1 METAAT
7 ATAQHPALPVLQPM
21 DLSTHLIRQEWERYS
36 TTDHAVWRLLY
47 AKRMRELDGVAC
59 EAFFQ
64 GAHAIGLNER
74 QIPDLRRLNAKL
86 AALTGWRA
94 LPVDGFVSAKL
105 FFQCLAARKFP
116 TTVSIRTMEQL
127 NYLPEPDIFHDV
139 FGHVPMHADPRF
151 ARLLQRFAQLAEKT
165 NTEADMERLARF
177 FWFTVEFG
185 LVMEKGEV
193 KVYGSGLI
201 SSAADCANAL
211 SENCERRPFNLED
224 VMNQKFSTSEIQKVL
239 FVIDSFEQLE
249 ELVASF
255 R

>member
-7 ATAQHPALPVLQPM
+7 IAQTVTLPVLQPM

-36 TTDHAVWRLLY
+36 STDHAVWRLLY

-59 EAFFQ
+59 DAFFQ
-64 GAHAIGLNER
+64 GAEAIGLNEC
-74 QIPDLRRLNAKL
+74 QIPDLRRLNGKL

-94 LPVDGFVSAKL
+94 LPVDGFISAKL

-116 TTVSIRTMEQL
+116 TTVSIRSMERL

-151 ARLLQRFAQLAEKT
+151 ARLLQRFAQLAET
-165 NTEADMERLARF
+165 TQNEADMERLARF

-185 LVMEKGEV
+185 LLMEKGSI

-201 SSAADCANAL
+201 SSAADCANAM
-211 SENCERRPFNLED
+211 SDNCERRRFNLEE
-224 VMNQKFSTSEIQKVL
+224 VMNQTFSTSKIQKVL

-249 ELVASF
+249 ELVTSF